1 MQTQQIKKMVT
12 TGILIALTVVFQ
24 LLRPVLGGSNII
36 STYIIGSLINLT
48 LIIAACVVGLWSG
61 VSVAVIAPL
70 IALLQNHKQ
79 LPMIPWIIA
88 GNLVLVLLFALFGK
102 KDRKTLEIEW
112 VRCVI
117 VGAVAA
123 VVKYLVIVLGQ
134 ALVQTSAAGAAFGVA
149 LSAALLS
156 QSVQI
161 ITALIGMVLAGI
173 IIPALPADAVGLSA
187 AKAKP
192 KA

>member
-112 VRCVI
+112 VRWVI

-161 ITALIGMVLAGI
+161 VTALIGMVLAGI

>member
-1 MQTQQIKKMVT
+1 MQTQQIRKMVT

-48 LIIAACVVGLWSG
+48 LIVAACVVGLWSG
-61 VSVAVIAPL
+61 VSVAVIAPI

-88 GNLVLVLLFALFGK
+88 GNLVLVLLFALFAK

-112 VRCVI
+112 VRWMA
-117 VGAVAA
+117 VGVVAA
-123 VVKYLVIVLGQ
+123 IVKYLVITLGQ
-134 ALVQTSAAGAAFGVA
+134 ALVQTSAAGAAFSVA
-149 LSAALLS
+149 LSAALIS
-156 QSVQI
+156 QLVQVV
-161 ITALIGMVLAGI
+161 TALIGAVLAGI
-173 IIPALPADAVGLSA
+173 IIPSLPADAVGLA
-187 AKAKP
+187 GAKGKAKA
-192 KA
+192 

>member
-61 VSVAVIAPL
+61 VSVAVIAPI

-112 VRCVI
+112 VRWVI
-117 VGAVAA
+117 VGVIAA
-123 VVKYLVIVLGQ
+123 VLKYLVITLGQ

-161 ITALIGMVLAGI
+161 VTALIGMVLAGI

-187 AKAKP
+187 AKVKP